1 MYDRFNREINYLR
14 ISVTDKCNLRCVYCM
29 PSEGV
34 PKKKHKDF
42 LSFEEITEVVR
53 EGAALG
59 LRKVRLT
66 GGEPLVKRGIADLVS
81 MISSVKGVEH
91 LAMTTNGVVL
101 EGLAPD
107 LRAAGLDSLN
117 ISLDTLSPE
126 RYNRITRVGDITP
139 VLRGLDAAAAAGF
152 PIKINTVITDDTSAE
167 ELEALRQYCFSRG
180 FRIQFINHFSI
191 CGEKRDDY
199 RFDRPPACRDC
210 NRIRLLAEGI
220 LKPCLHSDDEIVLDK
235 NDIRGCLI
243 ETIRRKPEHGGVC
256 GSRDMHEIGG

>member
-1 MYDRFNREINYLR
+1 MHDRFNREITYLR
-14 ISVTDKCNLRCVYCM
+14 ISVTDKCNLRCIYCM

-34 PKKKHKDF
+34 SKKKHKDF
-42 LSFEEITEVVR
+42 LSFEEITEVAR

-66 GGEPLVKRGIADLVS
+66 GGEPLVKRGIVDLVS
-81 MISSVKGVEH
+81 MISSVKGVDH
-91 LAMTTNGVVL
+91 LAMTTNGVLL

-126 RYNRITRVGDITP
+126 RYSRITRIGDITA
-139 VLRGLDAAAAAGF
+139 VLKGIETAAAAGI
-152 PIKINTVITDDTSAE
+152 PVKINTVIMDDTSAAE
-167 ELEALRQYCFSRG
+167 IETLRQFCFSRG

-191 CGEKRDDY
+191 GGEKRDDY
-199 RFDRPPACRDC
+199 QFDRPPACRDC
-210 NRIRLLAEGI
+210 NRIRLLADGI

-235 NDIRGCLI
+235 NDIRGALI

-256 GSRDMHEIGG
+256 GSRNMSEIGG